1 MDTLNQQSNAPEQ
14 SEAPAVPAAVS
25 VNQPAKPEPHVSDA
39 DAQALLMTSNIQT
52 MHRQKSK
59 RPTMLLITALTL
71 IVLVIAASYA
81 LGSLK
86 HGSNS
91 SNSTGGANQSTS
103 TNSQTQSVTNQV
115 NQDVKSCS
123 NLSTAVSQC

>member
-1 MDTLNQQSNAPEQ
+1 MDTLDQQPNIPKPPET
-14 SEAPAVPAAVS
+14 SPAPAVAP
-25 VNQPAKPEPHVSDA
+25 VNQTAKPEPRVTDA
-39 DAQALLMTSNIQT
+39 DVQALLMTSNIQT

-59 RPTMLLITALTL
+59 RPTMLLITALIL
-71 IVLVIAASYA
+71 VVLVIVASYA

-86 HGSNS
+86 HG
-91 SNSTGGANQSTS
+91 ASTS
-103 TNSQTQSVTNQV
+103 NNLGGTSQSSSSNSQTQSVTNQV